1 MSPADRYRSFVSAF
15 GNVKELLHR
24 DVHESLNG
32 RDTRYDRVIKDLAI
46 ETTVDL
52 GLFADLYLYLPDD
65 LLTLTDRISMAH
77 SLEVRVPF
85 LDHELVEL
93 AARMPARLKVH
104 GFRKK
109 VLFRRA
115 IAPWLPDG
123 HLRRS
128 KQGFSV
134 PMAEW
139 LRGSL
144 RAQLSDLAASQ
155 DWRQSPWL
163 DYSTVRRLID
173 EHLSGKVSHEVR
185 LWAII
190 CFLEWERRQDRS
202 FATNAAARPSTPPLG

>member
-15 GNVKELLHR
+15 GNVEELLHP
-24 DVHESLNG
+24 DVHESLSR
-32 RDTRYDRVIKDLAI
+32 RDSRYDRVIKDLAVQ
-46 ETTVDL
+46 TTVDL

-93 AARMPARLKVH
+93 VARMPARFKVH

-115 IAPWLPDG
+115 IAPWVPHA

-144 RAQLSDLAASQ
+144 RAQLSDLTASQ
-155 DWRQSPWL
+155 QWQQSAWL
-163 DYSTVRRLID
+163 DHSTVRRLVD

-185 LWAII
+185 LWAIL
-190 CFLEWERRQDRS
+190 CFLEWERRHDRHP
-202 FATNAAARPSTPPLG
+202 AAEAAAR

>member
-1 MSPADRYRSFVSAF
+1 
-15 GNVKELLHR
+15 
-24 DVHESLNG
+24 
-32 RDTRYDRVIKDLAI
+32 
-46 ETTVDL
+46 
-52 GLFADLYLYLPDD
+52 
-65 LLTLTDRISMAH
+65 MAH

-93 AARMPARLKVH
+93 VARIPARLKVH
-104 GFRKK
+104 GLRKK

-144 RAQLSDLAASQ
+144 RSQLSDLAASQ
-155 DWRQSPWL
+155 DWQQSPWL
-163 DYSTVRRLID
+163 DHSTVRRLVD
-173 EHLSGKVSHEVR
+173 GHLSGKVSHEVR

-202 FATNAAARPSTPPLG
+202 FAAEAAVR